1 MQRKAQKT
9 SCIGNKGHLY
19 CIVHRHKKPS
29 KHSCIA
35 SWIRNQCLWEPH
47 FLFTSPAFWPYRFF
61 LTCVVENQCMRIEDA
76 MCGLKK
82 RGNNCCKYQ
91 IPNIWRDHNI
101 ANAIKQLQNLSR
113 KSHFFRQWIYRWLVS
128 WIMASIFL
136 LLFWQCL
143 FTIQVIEKC
152 WGGSAVDIFD
162 NRYTKSS
169 EGGAEIEK

>member
-1 MQRKAQKT
+1 MHSSTQTQKT
-9 SCIGNKGHLY
+9 FS
-19 CIVHRHKKPS
+19 
-29 KHSCIA
+29 SCIA

-47 FLFTSPAFWPYRFF
+47 FLLTSPAFWPGAGFF
-61 LTCVVENQCMRIEDA
+61 SHVWLKSMHENWGCYVWLE
-76 MCGLKK
+76 KK
-82 RGNNCCKYQ
+82 GNNCCKYQ

-169 EGGAEIEK
+169 EGGEIEK

>member
-1 MQRKAQKT
+1 MQRKAQKKT

-19 CIVHRHKKPS
+19 CIVYTKNPS

-47 FLFTSPAFWPYRFF
+47 FLLTSPAFWPGASVFSHM
-61 LTCVVENQCMRIEDA
+61 CGWNQCMRIEDA

-82 RGNNCCKYQ
+82 KGNNCCKYQ

-143 FTIQVIEKC
+143 FTKQILNWKMLRRIRRWYIWQ
-152 WGGSAVDIFD
+152 
-162 NRYTKSS
+162 
-169 EGGAEIEK
+169 